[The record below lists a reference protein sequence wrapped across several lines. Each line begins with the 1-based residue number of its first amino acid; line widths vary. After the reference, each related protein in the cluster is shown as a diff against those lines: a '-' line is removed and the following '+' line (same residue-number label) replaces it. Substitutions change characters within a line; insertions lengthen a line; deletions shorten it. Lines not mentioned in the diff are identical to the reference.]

1 MGAWGQ
7 CEVVLRELGSL
18 QCRFQK
24 TDCQRYNSQT
34 CSWFFDVAECVVNAP
49 SFDGGGVG
57 GQRRKPATQLGNFE
71 RHFTIP
77 SLPQPIPPTPTDT
90 MAHHAE
96 DDSYHPKDAISTAI
110 RALTITGGIGFIGA
124 AAQVTIHK
132 QNMSPLAVVTR
143 FGGTI
148 TMLGMRYIEQ

>member
-1 MGAWGQ
+1 
-7 CEVVLRELGSL
+7 
-18 QCRFQK
+18 
-24 TDCQRYNSQT
+24 
-34 CSWFFDVAECVVNAP
+34 
-49 SFDGGGVG
+49 
-57 GQRRKPATQLGNFE
+57 
-71 RHFTIP
+71 
-77 SLPQPIPPTPTDT
+77 

-110 RALTITGGIGFIGA
+110 KALTITGGIGFIGA

-132 QNMSPLAVVTR
+132 QNMSPLAVLTR